1 MSDYLLDT
9 NACIAILKGNSTMLA
24 HIRRVG
30 VQRLYLCAPVKAELW
45 FGACKSAKIAENKEK
60 LDAFFGGL
68 PSLAFDDKVIKAL
81 GELRMD
87 LYAKGTPIGPYDM
100 QIAAIALSYGLT
112 VVTHNVREFER
123 VPHLLIED
131 WLV

>member
-1 MSDYLLDT
+1 MSGYLLDT

-24 HIRRVG
+24 NLRRVG
-30 VQRLYLCAPVKAELW
+30 VRQLYLCAPVKAELW
-45 FGACKSAKIAENKEK
+45 FGACKSAKIVENKEK
-60 LDAFFGGL
+60 LDVFFDGL
-68 PSLAFDDKVIKAL
+68 PSLSLDDKVIKTL
-81 GELRMD
+81 GELRMS
-87 LYAKGTPIGPYDM
+87 LFAKGTPIGPYDM

-123 VPHLLIED
+123 VPDLVVED